1 MKKIYSAADL
11 PEAHLISHLLARAG
25 IAHHIFNENL
35 QGGVGELPFTHIWPD
50 IWVVDD
56 ADAEQ
61 AGALIREYEHSASQ
75 GGGEP
80 RCCPAC
86 GEENPPTFEICW
98 RCGTSLTVAGN

>member
-35 QGGVGELPFTHIWPD
+35 QGGVGELPFTHTWPD

-56 ADAEQ
+56 ADAKQ
-61 AGALIREYEHSASQ
+61 AGAIIREYECSTVQ
-75 GGGEP
+75 GAA
-80 RCCPAC
+80 RACPVC
-86 GEENPPTFEICW
+86 SEENPPAFEICW
-98 RCGTSLTVAGN
+98 RCGEALDGKRE